1 MSRAWKGKWICTAEF
16 SELIPRNVYHKELSP
31 ALYRE
36 TAEDPQDIHVMFR
49 RSFELN
55 KSDGRYV
62 LRISADDYGK
72 YYVNGAF
79 VGQGPTPGYLESFN
93 YNEFDITGYLRDGEN
108 EIRAHVYY
116 QGLNNRVWISR
127 DNRMGLIAEV
137 VRPDGEVIL

>member
-55 KSDGRYV
+55 
-62 LRISADDYGK
+62 
-72 YYVNGAF
+72 
-79 VGQGPTPGYLESFN
+79 
-93 YNEFDITGYLRDGEN
+93 
-108 EIRAHVYY
+108 
-116 QGLNNRVWISR
+116 
-127 DNRMGLIAEV
+127 
-137 VRPDGEVIL
+137 

>member
-49 RSFELN
+49 RSFVLN
-55 KSDGRYV
+55 KSSEKYV
-62 LRISADDYGK
+62 LRVSADDYGK

-93 YNEFDITGYLRDGEN
+93 YNEFDITGDLRDGEN
-108 EIRAHVYY
+108 EIR
-116 QGLNNRVWISR
+116 
-127 DNRMGLIAEV
+127 V
-137 VRPDGEVIL
+137 VAGDLEDTATFVRTDTPANYKLSKKRSKSANWV